1 MNNFRSKKILYAWF
15 DDYYLFSY
23 GFELIDNLLNN
34 GFDVT
39 VLLKDSKVARQLCS
53 INKEAKIKIVPSSI
67 RILSNR
73 SNYILIRILFWITSR
88 FYVGRISKN
97 YDFAI
102 VPWDN
107 RILWYLISQKIPSLT
122 IHNTTNFI
130 DLNLMLSHERMSTT
144 DEKKLAH
151 KLFLFIQNLC
161 GIKILPEINN
171 KILKYSK
178 FWIIDKI
185 MGKKSINN
193 IQGFSGI
200 RYLTVTGD
208 EIKKTYMEM
217 GVGTGKSNTKII
229 VVGNPSYDKLK
240 KLHLNIIEKEKIKSE
255 LNIPFSR
262 KIYTLFLS
270 PSNFSNNQSKEILL
284 VIDTVNKFEKNHW
297 FLIKF
302 HPKTSSDEK
311 ERLKAKISNSN
322 ITYIEEY
329 NNEFHNLKI
338 ILISDCLLQKQGT
351 VGYIAMLK
359 HIPIVSYNLLETNYF
374 DDMYEKIGGS
384 FHSKN
389 IEELVHNIA
398 FYQTEFGKREM
409 IRRQNLATNKY
420 CNSDLMAC
428 DEISKIIE
436 NNFKESLVLQ

>member
-1 MNNFRSKKILYAWF
+1 MNDLKSKKILYAWF
-15 DDYYLFSY
+15 DDYYLFGY
-23 GFELIDNLLNN
+23 GFELIDILLIN

-39 VLLKDSKVARQLCS
+39 VLLKDYKVAGQLSS
-53 INKEAKIKIVPSSI
+53 INKKAKIKIVPSGI

-73 SNYILIRILFWITSR
+73 SNYILIRILFWIASR
-88 FYVGRISKN
+88 FYVERISKN

-122 IHNTTNFI
+122 VHNTTNFI
-130 DLNLMLSHERMSTT
+130 DLNLMLSHERML
-144 DEKKLAH
+144 DRDRKKLTH
-151 KLFLFIQNLC
+151 KILIFIQNLC
-161 GIKILPEINN
+161 GIKLLPEINN
-171 KILKYSK
+171 IILKYSK

-208 EIKKTYMEM
+208 EIKKTYVEM
-217 GVGTGKSNTKII
+217 GVGIGKSKTKII

-240 KLHLNIIEKEKIKSE
+240 KLDLNIIEKEKIKIE
-255 LNIPFSR
+255 LNIPFSK
-262 KIYTLFLS
+262 KIYSLFLS
-270 PSNFSNNQSKEILL
+270 PSCFSISQMEEILL
-284 VIDTVNKFEKNHW
+284 VIDTVNKLEINLW

-302 HPKTSSDEK
+302 HPKTSKDEK
-311 ERLKAKISNSN
+311 EKLKAKILNSN
-322 ITYIEEY
+322 VTYIEDYTDEIL
-329 NNEFHNLKI
+329 NLRI

-359 HIPIVSYNLLETNYF
+359 HVPIISYNLLETNYF
-374 DDMYEKIGGS
+374 DDMYERIGGS

-389 IEELVHNIA
+389 IDELVLNIA
-398 FYQTEFGKREM
+398 LYQTEFGKKEM
-409 IRRQNLATNKY
+409 IRKQNLATKSY

-436 NNFKESLVLQ
+436 NYFKESLVLQ